1 MGLGI
6 CKQAIRA
13 SAAAAARRWG
23 IDQRTASTTRSPSIS
38 DLQASLEVA
47 GRRASLACVVVAG
60 TCLCQEA
67 QMKPIN
73 TILAFGVL
81 RRPFSEGPRQPRDG
95 LATHGASSKIATATA
110 TMTIQPRIAR
120 PISLPRS
127 VGKPNP
133 PTAQIARPAPPH
145 RTTCLSH
152 PHPRIGAASDKTH
165 LNVAHAFQTEPITDF
180 LLGNQNAAGVMH
192 SLFCSVTTRLT
203 AISRQRRKFERNA
216 RPPTVGA
223 FRSRVQVASLLP
235 FGAQFRS
242 AVTCLIAQNVRGSP
256 SPPAADLTHQGGWAA
271 QQTGSVYGAGSRP
284 RTSPYHRRQFL

>member
-23 IDQRTASTTRSPSIS
+23 IDQRTASTTRSPSILICKHLS
-38 DLQASLEVA
+38 KLRLLRIVGVRRSSGDMPLPRGTNETDQYHLGVWRPPPTVQRGSTAAARRIGHPWRKLENCDRHRNYDDPAKDRAADISAAQCRQAKSA
-47 GRRASLACVVVAG
+47 NCADRAA
-60 TCLCQEA
+60 
-67 QMKPIN
+67 
-73 TILAFGVL
+73 
-81 RRPFSEGPRQPRDG
+81 R
-95 LATHGASSKIATATA
+95 ATA
-110 TMTIQPRIAR
+110 
-120 PISLPRS
+120 SHDLP
-127 VGKPNP
+127 
-133 PTAQIARPAPPH
+133 
-145 RTTCLSH
+145 LH